1 MPSSTVHTEHL
12 AGYRIVERLHTGQRF
27 EVFRAQRAS
36 DGRSV
41 IVKTSRQK
49 TPSPRDL
56 DILRREHEIG
66 SAIVAPHVIEY
77 LALSPYRHGVFLVSE
92 DFSGI
97 ALAELIPEDG
107 MPLAELASIAQELVR
122 GLGAIHQH
130 QIVHKD
136 INPGNI
142 VCNRDTGVVKYI
154 DFSIASRFDAIAEQP
169 LDPNRVEG
177 TLAYLAPEQSGRLD
191 SAMDHRAD
199 FYSLGATLYHMICG
213 RPPFDSDDPMELIH
227 CHLAS
232 TPIAPKELAPD
243 IPAILSD
250 IVMKLLEKDASARY
264 QSSYGLLADLQ
275 RALGTPDIQ
284 PRADQRA
291 NGREPAFALGGDDAP
306 IVLELPERRYGQE
319 TARET
324 LISTYRALEPGHRA
338 AMILVQGDPGVG
350 KSTLVEETL
359 RGAATEQGY
368 FAHSQ
373 IAAEQSSSPHIALS
387 NALRDL
393 ARQLL
398 TSSDSELKVWR
409 EKIIAAVGASVSVL
423 FDVVPE
429 LVAVVG
435 PQSQA
440 PELGAL
446 EARHRF
452 YSAVKSFV
460 ALFCKPGAPLVVF
473 LDDLQWA
480 DDASFDSIAALFDD
494 DGPHG
499 LVLVAAVR
507 PGEMSEHRV
516 LRETLDTLDAAG
528 HIVARVQLE
537 PLALE
542 HLVELLAD
550 TLHESHHRLQ
560 ALAEVAH
567 RKTQGNPLF
576 VRQLLTS
583 LYRDKILRFHE
594 GPARDRGWRWQLD
607 EIAAQN
613 LSSDVEDLIS
623 QELAELPPATR
634 DVLAVAACI
643 GNRFTTAILA
653 AAAELSAKKIEGA
666 LAPAIRAGLVVASGN
681 EAKTA
686 EDPPER
692 TGRFVHERV
701 YRTIYDAI
709 EDSERKRSHL
719 RIGRA
724 MLAQSPEGGSYIE
737 RAGSPS
743 ESEIVGHFG
752 RAGDALSDYEEPLRV
767 AELALCA
774 GRKALAS
781 TAYGSAVEYF
791 EIGIRAAG
799 KDWDEQRDL
808 LLALHLGRAR
818 SAFLS
823 GRDDL
828 AETVFDDLL
837 DRDLGAIDV
846 ARVCAE
852 RVALL
857 NIHRR
862 SKDAADHALRGLRA
876 CGVDIPRHPSRL
888 AVRSHLLRAK
898 WTFRNRINE
907 ALQTLPDISDPVE
920 ELTMELLHELATAAY
935 VLDSELMTVVHVRHA
950 LGVVQSGFH
959 ATAATA
965 LVKLGMIMG
974 SSLGDHHRA
983 EKLALAGI
991 ELGERR
997 GEKRYQPRAKATA
1010 HSFVLHWCR
1019 PYSECRLALG
1029 DCDKEALEVGDLE
1042 TASIALAGI
1051 NDLRA
1056 IVGTNLEVVEKEA
1069 ARSEEI
1075 IARYGHAVTILV
1087 ARAGFAAG
1095 LLSGTQPLDPESPDP
1110 LDLAVT
1116 DHIPVPMP
1124 RYSALVHGLCPLVIM
1139 GHFEKAFEL
1148 ADSIASDVER
1158 VLFATPLVAEHTLYY
1173 GLAAAVTTP
1182 FCQPKEG
1189 RRRRRIAV
1197 ECHRKMRRW
1206 ARVCASN
1213 FEHKERLL
1221 AAELERAKG
1230 HSIRAMARYEDAV
1243 QSCREHGFPHLEALC
1258 TERLAAV
1265 LVDEEWGH
1273 LAKERLEQSCQLYA
1287 AWGARAKV
1295 AALAQQYPRL
1305 LARPTSHRRRT
1316 SSQMAAA
1323 SAPFTTSDAL
1333 DLGTLMK
1340 ASEAISREI
1349 RIDDLLQRLIALIIE
1364 NTGAERGALIVDR
1377 DGELI
1382 VEIIGA
1388 IAGAA
1393 STESNPGGSLFSQE
1407 PISLTKCQHLATS
1420 TVRYASRTQEVVLW
1434 HAADGQ
1440 HRFDNDTYVVQAK
1453 PKAILC
1459 FPIMYQDDL
1468 FGVIYLENTL
1478 SSHAFAD
1485 EQLEV
1490 LRLLSGQIA
1499 ISITNARYYAHLE
1512 NMVVERTEALR
1523 AAKQQA
1529 ETANAAKSRFLAR
1542 MSHDLRAPLNGILGY
1557 TQIIRMDENLTGEQL
1572 EGLDVIDESG
1582 HHLLG
1587 MINELL
1593 DLAKI
1598 EAGKTELNVEPV
1610 DLGKLLAGVA
1620 ALIRARAKDKG
1631 IEILSEI
1638 ADDLPPLVEADPQR
1652 LRQVLLNLSSNAVK
1666 FTDTGQVMLRVSL
1679 LETDAGLLSEAT
1691 SDAVPKVDAM
1701 VRFEVTDTGVGIPA
1715 DRIERIFEPFEQER
1729 DTGDRAHGTGLGLAI
1744 CRQLVE
1750 LMKGDLQVES
1760 TAGKGSRFWFDIP
1773 LPLSK
1778 PE

>member
-12 AGYRIVERLHTGQRF
+12 AGYRVVERLHTGQRF

-41 IVKTSRQK
+41 IVKTSRQQ

-56 DILRREHEIG
+56 DMLRREHEIG
-66 SAIVAPHVIEY
+66 HSIADPHVIEY
-77 LALSPYRHGVFLVSE
+77 LALSPYRHGVFLVTE
-92 DFSGI
+92 DFGGV
-97 ALAELIPEDG
+97 ALAELIPQEG
-107 MPLAELASIAQELVR
+107 MDLAMFARIAQELVR
-122 GLGAIHQH
+122 GLGVIHQH
-130 QIVHKD
+130 EVIHKD
-136 INPGNI
+136 INPRNI

-154 DFSIASRFDAIAEQP
+154 DFSIASRFDASDQQT

-177 TLAYLAPEQSGRLD
+177 TLAYLAPEQSGRLG
-191 SAMDHRAD
+191 SALDHRAD
-199 FYSLGATLYHMICG
+199 FYSLGATFYHMLSG
-213 RPPFDSDDPMELIH
+213 RPPFDSSDPMELIH

-232 TPIAPKELAPD
+232 TPITPKELAPA
-243 IPAILSD
+243 IPEILSD

-275 RALGTPDIQ
+275 RCLSAPDTEPEAGQ
-284 PRADQRA
+284 PL
-291 NGREPAFALGGDDAP
+291 NKPLFALGQDDAP
-306 IVLELPERRYGQE
+306 IVLELPGSRYGQE
-319 TARET
+319 SARQT
-324 LISTYRALEPGHRA
+324 LLSTYRALEPGHRA

-350 KSTLVEETL
+350 KSSLVQETL
-359 RGAATEQGY
+359 RRAAAERGY
-368 FAHSQ
+368 FAHGQ
-373 IAAEQSSSPHIALS
+373 VTAGQSGSPQIALS

-393 ARQLL
+393 VRQIL
-398 TSSDSELKVWR
+398 TSSDSELKAWR
-409 EKIIAAVGASVSVL
+409 EKIIGAVGSSISVL

-429 LVAVVG
+429 LQAVVG
-435 PQSQA
+435 TRPVA

-460 ALFCKPGAPLVVF
+460 ALFCKPGAPLVIF

-480 DDASFDSIAALFDD
+480 DDASFDSIAALLDD

-507 PGEMSEHRV
+507 QDEISEHRA
-516 LRETLDTLDAAG
+516 LQETLDTLDAAG
-528 HIVARVQLE
+528 RIAARVQLE
-537 PLALE
+537 PLALA
-542 HLVELLAD
+542 HVAELLAD
-550 TLHESHHRLQ
+550 TLHESRDRVKL
-560 ALAEVAH
+560 LAELAH
-567 RKTQGNPLF
+567 KKTRGNPLF
-576 VRQLLTS
+576 LRQLLTS

-594 GPARDRGWRWQLD
+594 GPAQSRGWRWQLD

-613 LSSDVEDLIS
+613 LSSDVDDLIG
-623 QELAELPPATR
+623 QELAELPPDTR
-634 DVLAVAACI
+634 GALAMAACI
-643 GNRFTTAILA
+643 GNRFAMATLA
-653 AAAELSAKKIEGA
+653 AAAELSAEEVERA
-666 LAPAIRAGLVVASGN
+666 LAPAVREGLVFASASEPKASG
-681 EAKTA
+681 ESA
-686 EDPPER
+686 ER

-701 YRTIYDAI
+701 YRAVYDAI
-709 EDSERKRSHL
+709 EDSERKRYHL

-724 MLAQSPEGGSYIE
+724 LLDQSGDGTSSQE
-737 RAGSPS
+737 RTTSPS
-743 ESEIVGHFG
+743 ELEVVTHFG
-752 RAGDALSDYEEPLRV
+752 RAQEILGEYEDQLRV
-767 AELALCA
+767 AKLALSA
-774 GRKALAS
+774 GHKALAS
-781 TAYGSAVEYF
+781 TAYRSATEYF

-799 KDWDEQRDL
+799 EDWGGQRAL
-808 LLALHLGRAR
+808 LLALHLGKAR
-818 SAFLS
+818 GAFLS
-823 GRDDL
+823 GQDDL
-828 AETVFDDLL
+828 AESVLNELL
-837 DRDLGAIDV
+837 DRDLGSIDT

-852 RVALL
+852 RVSLL

-862 SKDAADHALRGLRA
+862 SKEAADHALRGLRA
-876 CGVDIPRHPSRL
+876 CGVDIARYPSKL

-898 WTFRNRINE
+898 WTFRSSFTDTLL
-907 ALQTLPDISDPVE
+907 ALPNISDSAQ
-920 ELTMELLHELATAAY
+920 ELVMELLHELATAAY
-935 VLDSELMTVVHVRHA
+935 VLDSDLMTVVHVRHA
-950 LGVVQSGFH
+950 LGVAQSGFH

-974 SSLGDHHRA
+974 SRLGDHMSA
-983 EKLALAGI
+983 EQLALAGLA
-991 ELGERR
+991 LGERR
-997 GEKRYQPRAKATA
+997 GERRYQPRAKATA
-1010 HSFVLHWCR
+1010 QSFVLHWCR

-1042 TASIALAGI
+1042 TASIALASI

-1069 ARSEEI
+1069 RRSEEI
-1075 IARYGHAVTILV
+1075 ISRYGHAVTILV

-1095 LLSGTQPLDPESPDP
+1095 LLSGTHTLDPNSPDP
-1110 LDLAVT
+1110 LDLALT

-1148 ADSIASDVER
+1148 ADSIAGDVEQ

-1173 GLAAAVTTP
+1173 GLAAAGTMP
-1182 FCQPKEG
+1182 FCQPRER
-1189 RRRRRIAV
+1189 RRRRRIAT

-1206 ARVCASN
+1206 ASFCAGN

-1221 AAELERAKG
+1221 AAEIERAKG
-1230 HSIRAMARYEDAV
+1230 HSIRAMARYEEAV
-1243 QSCREHGFPHLEALC
+1243 QSCREHGFPHLEALG

-1273 LAKERLEQSCQLYA
+1273 MARERLEQSYELYA
-1287 AWGARAKV
+1287 AWGAKAKV
-1295 AALAQQYPRL
+1295 AALARQHPQL
-1305 LARPTSHRRRT
+1305 LARPASRRRR
-1316 SSQMAAA
+1316 A
-1323 SAPFTTSDAL
+1323 SNQSTGPGPAFTTSDAL
-1333 DLGTLMK
+1333 DLSTLMK

-1364 NTGAERGALIVDR
+1364 NTGAERGALVVDH

-1382 VEIIGA
+1382 VEIMGA
-1388 IAGAA
+1388 IAGAT
-1393 STESNPGGSLFSQE
+1393 SNESDAESPSLAQE
-1407 PISLTKCQHLATS
+1407 PVPLAECQHLATS

-1440 HRFDNDTYVVQAK
+1440 HRFDNDAYVVKAK

-1459 FPIMYQDDL
+1459 FPVMYQDDL

-1478 SSHAFAD
+1478 ASHAFAD

-1557 TQIIRMDENLTGEQL
+1557 TQIIRMDETLTAEQL
-1572 EGLDVIDESG
+1572 EGLDIIDESG

-1598 EAGKTELNVEPV
+1598 EAGKTELNAEPI
-1610 DLGKLLAGVA
+1610 DLPRLLSGVA
-1620 ALIRARAKDKG
+1620 AVIRTRANDKG
-1631 IEILSEI
+1631 IELLCEI
-1638 ADDLPPLVEADPQR
+1638 AEDLPASVEADPQR
-1652 LRQVLLNLSSNAVK
+1652 LRQVLLNLLSNAVK
-1666 FTDTGQVMLRVSL
+1666 FTDAGQVMLRVSL
-1679 LETDAGLLSEAT
+1679 LESDAGFIAATKSEPAP
-1691 SDAVPKVDAM
+1691 SADEI
-1701 VRFEVTDTGVGIPA
+1701 VRFEVIDTGIGIPA
-1715 DRIERIFEPFEQER
+1715 DRIETIFEPFEQER
-1729 DTGDRAHGTGLGLAI
+1729 DTGDRAHGTGLGLTI

-1750 LMKGDLQVES
+1750 LMNGDLQAES
-1760 TAGKGSRFWFDIP
+1760 TSGEGSRFWFDIP
-1773 LPLSK
+1773 LPLAE